1 MDKDEPALKKVPL
14 NFPIRSKIPVRAPA
28 AMTSFICAAE
38 RCEWTCCHG
47 WRIPVDPAHATIY
60 TSWTETD
67 GTQPFAGFL
76 RCVRVR
82 RAGKLTT
89 ESFLDLPA
97 EPGGR
102 CRFLSAA
109 RRCRLQERFG
119 EDALC
124 DSCALFPR
132 RLIQFDKQ
140 TWMTVSLTCPE
151 TIRELILTEKPLTLT
166 TVESS
171 VDLNADWLDTDQ
183 VTDKSLR
190 EVLSSRE
197 EFLTACFRVI
207 YDPGAPFH
215 EKLSRLCS
223 RIAALNGASPPAINP
238 RPTEADLGAAVLS
251 LEKSFNPPPD
261 GFAFSVSDAVGGLL
275 GSASDRQIRLG
286 AAFSRADRS
295 YLSPFFESRPRW
307 FENYL
312 AAMLYADALTEIN
325 AFVRPD
331 FTLADAVQTTLARLV
346 LSVNLLTLRLAAS
359 ARAKDRIS
367 KEIFMRSIYE
377 NDRNFFQSPTIVEN
391 VLNRYAAQIGTGP
404 IVFSGD
410 FLNQSD

>member
-140 TWMTVSLTCPE
+140 TWMTVSLACPE

-166 TVESS
+166 TVELS

-251 LEKSFNPPPD
+251 LEKSFNPPPG
-261 GFAFSVSDAVGGLL
+261 GFAVSVSDAAGGLL

-404 IVFSGD
+404 IVFSGN

>member
-140 TWMTVSLTCPE
+140 TWMTVSLACPE

-215 EKLSRLCS
+215 EKLSWLCS

>member
-1 MDKDEPALKKVPL
+1 
-14 NFPIRSKIPVRAPA
+14 
-28 AMTSFICAAE
+28 
-38 RCEWTCCHG
+38 
-47 WRIPVDPAHATIY
+47 
-60 TSWTETD
+60 
-67 GTQPFAGFL
+67 
-76 RCVRVR
+76 
-82 RAGKLTT
+82 
-89 ESFLDLPA
+89 
-97 EPGGR
+97 
-102 CRFLSAA
+102 
-109 RRCRLQERFG
+109 
-119 EDALC
+119 
-124 DSCALFPR
+124 
-132 RLIQFDKQ
+132 
-140 TWMTVSLTCPE
+140 MTVSLACPE

-215 EKLSRLCS
+215 EKLRRLCS

-251 LEKSFNPPPD
+251 LEKSFNPPPG
-261 GFAFSVSDAVGGLL
+261 GFAVSVSDAVGGLL
-275 GSASDRQIRLG
+275 GSTSDRQIRLG

-404 IVFSGD
+404 IVFSGN

>member
-28 AMTSFICAAE
+28 VMTSFVCAAE

-140 TWMTVSLTCPE
+140 TWMTVSLACPE

-207 YDPGAPFH
+207 YDPSAPFH

>member
-1 MDKDEPALKKVPL
+1 MDKDEPTLKKVPL

-28 AMTSFICAAE
+28 VMTSFVCAAE

-140 TWMTVSLTCPE
+140 TWMTVSLACPE

>member
-1 MDKDEPALKKVPL
+1 
-14 NFPIRSKIPVRAPA
+14 
-28 AMTSFICAAE
+28 MTSFICAAE

-140 TWMTVSLTCPE
+140 TWMTVSLACPE

>member
-1 MDKDEPALKKVPL
+1 MDKDEPTLKKVPL

-28 AMTSFICAAE
+28 VMTSFVCAAE

-140 TWMTVSLTCPE
+140 TWMTVSLACPE

-215 EKLSRLCS
+215 EKLRRLCS

>member
-14 NFPIRSKIPVRAPA
+14 NFPIRSKIPVRAPV

-140 TWMTVSLTCPE
+140 TWMTVSLACPE
-151 TIRELILTEKPLTLT
+151 TIRDLILTEKPLTLT

-215 EKLSRLCS
+215 EKLRRLCS

-251 LEKSFNPPPD
+251 LEKSFNPPPG
-261 GFAFSVSDAVGGLL
+261 GFAVSVSDAVGGLL

-404 IVFSGD
+404 IVFSGN

>member
-14 NFPIRSKIPVRAPA
+14 NFPIRSKIPVRAPV

-140 TWMTVSLTCPE
+140 TWMTVSLACPE
-151 TIRELILTEKPLTLT
+151 TIRDLILTEKPLTLT

-251 LEKSFNPPPD
+251 LEKSFNPPPG
-261 GFAFSVSDAVGGLL
+261 GFAVSVSDAVGGLL
-275 GSASDRQIRLG
+275 GLASDRQIRLG

>member
-1 MDKDEPALKKVPL
+1 MDKDEPTLKKVPL

-119 EDALC
+119 EDAMC

-140 TWMTVSLTCPE
+140 TWMTVSLACPE

-183 VTDKSLR
+183 VTDKSLH
-190 EVLSSRE
+190 EVLSNRE
-197 EFLTACFRVI
+197 EFLMACFRVI

-215 EKLSRLCS
+215 EKLRRLCS

>member
-140 TWMTVSLTCPE
+140 TWMTVSLACPE

-166 TVESS
+166 TVESF

-215 EKLSRLCS
+215 EKLRRLCS

-251 LEKSFNPPPD
+251 LEKSFNPPPG
-261 GFAFSVSDAVGGLL
+261 GFAVSVSDAVGGLL

-404 IVFSGD
+404 IVFSGN

>member
-14 NFPIRSKIPVRAPA
+14 NFPIRSKIPVRAPV

-140 TWMTVSLTCPE
+140 TWMTVSLACPE
-151 TIRELILTEKPLTLT
+151 TIRDLILTEKPLTLT

-251 LEKSFNPPPD
+251 LEKSFNPPPG

-331 FTLADAVQTTLARLV
+331 FTLADAVQITLARLV

>member
-140 TWMTVSLTCPE
+140 TWMTVSLACPE

-367 KEIFMRSIYE
+367 KEIFMRSIYK